1 MSGARWLAGID
12 LGGTKIRAALADAD
26 ERILGQLEIATS
38 ADESDLV
45 DQLVDVVTCLAQQ
58 ASVGVADIGA
68 TAVGG
73 AGVPDRHT
81 GTLGLAP
88 NLAVTNE
95 TDLGAALAARL
106 GHEVVVE
113 NDVNTAAVGELHAG
127 VGRDVDSFVFVAIG
141 TGIGMGIVIDRRL
154 VRGAGGAAGEIGY
167 LPIGSDPRDPA
178 HHVRGP
184 FEDVVS
190 GPAIA
195 AHYSRLTGRAA
206 STSDV
211 FVLAAAGGDPDAT
224 TVVDRFVG
232 DLAQGLVAVNA
243 VLDPACFVL
252 GGGVGSRPD
261 LLDRLRAELPAL
273 GAHLDLRASA
283 VPGDPAL
290 VGALRL
296 AAQASSLTS
305 EGRLS

>member
-1 MSGARWLAGID
+1 MSGTGWLAGID
-12 LGGTKIRAALADAD
+12 LGGTKIRAALADGD
-26 ERILGQLEIATS
+26 QRIRHQLEIATAAGGS
-38 ADESDLV
+38 ELV
-45 DQLVDVVTCLAQQ
+45 DQLVDVVTCLAHQ
-58 ASVGVADIGA
+58 ASVSVTDIRG

-81 GTLGLAP
+81 GALELAP
-88 NLAVTNE
+88 NLTTPRE
-95 TDLGAALAARL
+95 TDLAGALSARL
-106 GHEVVVE
+106 GHPVVVE

-141 TGIGMGIVIDRRL
+141 TGIGMGVVIDGHL
-154 VRGAGGAAGEIGY
+154 VRGATGAAGEIGY

-184 FEDVVS
+184 FEEAVS

-195 AHYSRLTGRAA
+195 ARYAELTGRPA
-206 STSDV
+206 STRDV
-211 FVLAAAGGDPDAT
+211 FALAADGDESAT
-224 TVVDRFVG
+224 AVIDRLVRE
-232 DLAQGLVAVNA
+232 LAKGLVAVNA

-261 LLDRLRAELPAL
+261 LLARLRAELPAL
-273 GAHLDLRASA
+273 GADLDLRASG

-290 VGALRL
+290 VGAVRL
-296 AAQASSLTS
+296 AAKASFLTS